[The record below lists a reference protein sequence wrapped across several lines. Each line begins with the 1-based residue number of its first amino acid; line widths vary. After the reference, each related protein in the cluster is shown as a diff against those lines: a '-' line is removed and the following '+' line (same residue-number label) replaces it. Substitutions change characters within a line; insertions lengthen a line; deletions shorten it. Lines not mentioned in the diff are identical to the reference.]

1 MANAENLKK
10 GKATQFKSG
19 KDAVE
24 NGRKAGVALRA
35 SRRRKRAMRQA
46 AAMLLNTQIPMNER
60 GPFMGTVKTLL
71 KTFGYTPDDATYQDA
86 LLAGIMLE
94 AMKGDVRAAE
104 FIRDTAGESPALDIR
119 KAELKMRQEELKFK
133 QEQSSGA
140 AAPGAVNNLLEAI
153 MQTGRLTR
161 MIYRRLSKRQKLAM
175 LWWQQPRFR
184 GQDVLLCDGS
194 IRSGKTVC
202 MTVGFIPLEHGDFQR
217 GAVRAVRQDHREP
230 AAQCGS

>member
-24 NGRKAGVALRA
+24 NGRKAGVASGA

-153 MQTGRLTR
+153 MQTGEIDTDDLPE
-161 MIYRRLSKRQKLAM
+161 I
-175 LWWQQPRFR
+175 
-184 GQDVLLCDGS
+184 
-194 IRSGKTVC
+194 
-202 MTVGFIPLEHGDFQR
+202 
-217 GAVRAVRQDHREP
+217 
-230 AAQCGS
+230 

>member
-24 NGRKAGVALRA
+24 NGRKAGVASGA

-153 MQTGRLTR
+153 MQTEEIDTDDLPE
-161 MIYRRLSKRQKLAM
+161 I
-175 LWWQQPRFR
+175 
-184 GQDVLLCDGS
+184 
-194 IRSGKTVC
+194 
-202 MTVGFIPLEHGDFQR
+202 E
-217 GAVRAVRQDHREP
+217 
-230 AAQCGS
+230 

>member
-1 MANAENLKK
+1 MAKAENLKK
-10 GKATQFKSG
+10 GRATQFKSG

-24 NGRKAGVALRA
+24 NGRKAGVASGA

-153 MQTGRLTR
+153 MQTGEIDTDDLPE
-161 MIYRRLSKRQKLAM
+161 I
-175 LWWQQPRFR
+175 
-184 GQDVLLCDGS
+184 
-194 IRSGKTVC
+194 
-202 MTVGFIPLEHGDFQR
+202 E
-217 GAVRAVRQDHREP
+217 
-230 AAQCGS
+230 

>member
-24 NGRKAGVALRA
+24 NGRKAGVASGA

-94 AMKGDVRAAE
+94 AMKGDVMAAE

-153 MQTGRLTR
+153 MQTGEIDTDDLPE
-161 MIYRRLSKRQKLAM
+161 I
-175 LWWQQPRFR
+175 
-184 GQDVLLCDGS
+184 
-194 IRSGKTVC
+194 
-202 MTVGFIPLEHGDFQR
+202 E
-217 GAVRAVRQDHREP
+217 
-230 AAQCGS
+230 

>member
-24 NGRKAGVALRA
+24 NGRKAGVASGA

-153 MQTGRLTR
+153 MQTGEIDTDDLPET
-161 MIYRRLSKRQKLAM
+161 
-175 LWWQQPRFR
+175 
-184 GQDVLLCDGS
+184 
-194 IRSGKTVC
+194 
-202 MTVGFIPLEHGDFQR
+202 E
-217 GAVRAVRQDHREP
+217 
-230 AAQCGS
+230 

>member
-24 NGRKAGVALRA
+24 NGRKAGVASGA

-153 MQTGRLTR
+153 MQTGEIDTDDLPE
-161 MIYRRLSKRQKLAM
+161 I
-175 LWWQQPRFR
+175 
-184 GQDVLLCDGS
+184 
-194 IRSGKTVC
+194 
-202 MTVGFIPLEHGDFQR
+202 E
-217 GAVRAVRQDHREP
+217 
-230 AAQCGS
+230 

>member
-24 NGRKAGVALRA
+24 NGRKAGVASGA

-104 FIRDTAGESPALDIR
+104 FIRDTAGEIPALDIR

-153 MQTGRLTR
+153 MQTGEIDTDDLPE
-161 MIYRRLSKRQKLAM
+161 I
-175 LWWQQPRFR
+175 
-184 GQDVLLCDGS
+184 
-194 IRSGKTVC
+194 
-202 MTVGFIPLEHGDFQR
+202 E
-217 GAVRAVRQDHREP
+217 
-230 AAQCGS
+230 

>member
-24 NGRKAGVALRA
+24 NGRKAGVASGA

-133 QEQSSGA
+133 QEQSSGT

-153 MQTGRLTR
+153 MQTGEIDTDDLPE
-161 MIYRRLSKRQKLAM
+161 I
-175 LWWQQPRFR
+175 
-184 GQDVLLCDGS
+184 
-194 IRSGKTVC
+194 
-202 MTVGFIPLEHGDFQR
+202 E
-217 GAVRAVRQDHREP
+217 
-230 AAQCGS
+230 

>member
-24 NGRKAGVALRA
+24 NGRKAGVASGA

-153 MQTGRLTR
+153 MQTGEINTDDLPE
-161 MIYRRLSKRQKLAM
+161 I
-175 LWWQQPRFR
+175 
-184 GQDVLLCDGS
+184 
-194 IRSGKTVC
+194 
-202 MTVGFIPLEHGDFQR
+202 E
-217 GAVRAVRQDHREP
+217 
-230 AAQCGS
+230 

>member
-1 MANAENLKK
+1 MANAENLKR

-24 NGRKAGVALRA
+24 NGRKAGVASGA

-133 QEQSSGA
+133 QEQSSRA

-153 MQTGRLTR
+153 MQTGEIDTDDLPE
-161 MIYRRLSKRQKLAM
+161 I
-175 LWWQQPRFR
+175 
-184 GQDVLLCDGS
+184 
-194 IRSGKTVC
+194 
-202 MTVGFIPLEHGDFQR
+202 E
-217 GAVRAVRQDHREP
+217 
-230 AAQCGS
+230 

>member
-24 NGRKAGVALRA
+24 NGRKAGVASGA

-46 AAMLLNTQIPMNER
+46 AAMLLNAQIPMNER

-153 MQTGRLTR
+153 MQTGEIDTDDLPE
-161 MIYRRLSKRQKLAM
+161 I
-175 LWWQQPRFR
+175 
-184 GQDVLLCDGS
+184 
-194 IRSGKTVC
+194 
-202 MTVGFIPLEHGDFQR
+202 E
-217 GAVRAVRQDHREP
+217 
-230 AAQCGS
+230 

>member
-24 NGRKAGVALRA
+24 NGRKAGVASGA

-104 FIRDTAGESPALDIR
+104 FIRDTAGESPALAIR

-153 MQTGRLTR
+153 MQTGEIDTDDLPE
-161 MIYRRLSKRQKLAM
+161 I
-175 LWWQQPRFR
+175 
-184 GQDVLLCDGS
+184 
-194 IRSGKTVC
+194 
-202 MTVGFIPLEHGDFQR
+202 E
-217 GAVRAVRQDHREP
+217 
-230 AAQCGS
+230 

>member
-24 NGRKAGVALRA
+24 NGRKAGVASGA
-35 SRRRKRAMRQA
+35 ARRRKRAMRQA

-153 MQTGRLTR
+153 MQTGEIDTDDLPE
-161 MIYRRLSKRQKLAM
+161 I
-175 LWWQQPRFR
+175 
-184 GQDVLLCDGS
+184 
-194 IRSGKTVC
+194 
-202 MTVGFIPLEHGDFQR
+202 E
-217 GAVRAVRQDHREP
+217 
-230 AAQCGS
+230 

>member
-24 NGRKAGVALRA
+24 NGRKAGVASGA

-46 AAMLLNTQIPMNER
+46 AAMLLNMQIPMNER

-153 MQTGRLTR
+153 MQTGEIDTDDLPE
-161 MIYRRLSKRQKLAM
+161 I
-175 LWWQQPRFR
+175 
-184 GQDVLLCDGS
+184 
-194 IRSGKTVC
+194 
-202 MTVGFIPLEHGDFQR
+202 E
-217 GAVRAVRQDHREP
+217 
-230 AAQCGS
+230 

>member
-24 NGRKAGVALRA
+24 NGRKAGVASGA

-153 MQTGRLTR
+153 MQTGEIDTNDLPE
-161 MIYRRLSKRQKLAM
+161 I
-175 LWWQQPRFR
+175 
-184 GQDVLLCDGS
+184 
-194 IRSGKTVC
+194 
-202 MTVGFIPLEHGDFQR
+202 E
-217 GAVRAVRQDHREP
+217 
-230 AAQCGS
+230 

>member
-24 NGRKAGVALRA
+24 NGRKAGVASGA

-140 AAPGAVNNLLEAI
+140 TAPGAVNNLLEAI
-153 MQTGRLTR
+153 MQTGEIDTDDLPE
-161 MIYRRLSKRQKLAM
+161 I
-175 LWWQQPRFR
+175 
-184 GQDVLLCDGS
+184 
-194 IRSGKTVC
+194 
-202 MTVGFIPLEHGDFQR
+202 E
-217 GAVRAVRQDHREP
+217 
-230 AAQCGS
+230 

>member
-24 NGRKAGVALRA
+24 NGRKAGVASGA
-35 SRRRKRAMRQA
+35 SRRRKRAMHQA

-153 MQTGRLTR
+153 MQTGEIDTDDLPE
-161 MIYRRLSKRQKLAM
+161 I
-175 LWWQQPRFR
+175 
-184 GQDVLLCDGS
+184 
-194 IRSGKTVC
+194 
-202 MTVGFIPLEHGDFQR
+202 E
-217 GAVRAVRQDHREP
+217 
-230 AAQCGS
+230 

>member
-10 GKATQFKSG
+10 GKAAQFKSG

-24 NGRKAGVALRA
+24 NGRKAGVASGA

-153 MQTGRLTR
+153 MQTGEIDTDDLPE
-161 MIYRRLSKRQKLAM
+161 I
-175 LWWQQPRFR
+175 
-184 GQDVLLCDGS
+184 
-194 IRSGKTVC
+194 
-202 MTVGFIPLEHGDFQR
+202 E
-217 GAVRAVRQDHREP
+217 
-230 AAQCGS
+230 

>member
-24 NGRKAGVALRA
+24 NGRKAGVASGA

-94 AMKGDVRAAE
+94 AMKGGVRAAE

-119 KAELKMRQEELKFK
+119 KAELKLRQEELKFK

-153 MQTGRLTR
+153 MQTGEIDTDDLPE
-161 MIYRRLSKRQKLAM
+161 I
-175 LWWQQPRFR
+175 
-184 GQDVLLCDGS
+184 
-194 IRSGKTVC
+194 
-202 MTVGFIPLEHGDFQR
+202 E
-217 GAVRAVRQDHREP
+217 
-230 AAQCGS
+230 

>member
-24 NGRKAGVALRA
+24 NGRKAGVASGA

-153 MQTGRLTR
+153 MHTGEIDTDDLPE
-161 MIYRRLSKRQKLAM
+161 I
-175 LWWQQPRFR
+175 
-184 GQDVLLCDGS
+184 
-194 IRSGKTVC
+194 
-202 MTVGFIPLEHGDFQR
+202 E
-217 GAVRAVRQDHREP
+217 
-230 AAQCGS
+230 

>member
-24 NGRKAGVALRA
+24 NGRKAGVASGA

-60 GPFMGTVKTLL
+60 GPFMGTMKTLL

-153 MQTGRLTR
+153 MQTGEIDTDDLPE
-161 MIYRRLSKRQKLAM
+161 I
-175 LWWQQPRFR
+175 
-184 GQDVLLCDGS
+184 
-194 IRSGKTVC
+194 
-202 MTVGFIPLEHGDFQR
+202 E
-217 GAVRAVRQDHREP
+217 
-230 AAQCGS
+230 

>member
-1 MANAENLKK
+1 MANVENLKK

-24 NGRKAGVALRA
+24 NGRKAGVASGA

-153 MQTGRLTR
+153 MQTGEIDTDDLPE
-161 MIYRRLSKRQKLAM
+161 I
-175 LWWQQPRFR
+175 
-184 GQDVLLCDGS
+184 
-194 IRSGKTVC
+194 
-202 MTVGFIPLEHGDFQR
+202 E
-217 GAVRAVRQDHREP
+217 
-230 AAQCGS
+230 

>member
-24 NGRKAGVALRA
+24 NGRKAGVASGA

-60 GPFMGTVKTLL
+60 GPFMGAVKTLL

-153 MQTGRLTR
+153 MQTGEIDTDDLPE
-161 MIYRRLSKRQKLAM
+161 I
-175 LWWQQPRFR
+175 
-184 GQDVLLCDGS
+184 
-194 IRSGKTVC
+194 
-202 MTVGFIPLEHGDFQR
+202 E
-217 GAVRAVRQDHREP
+217 
-230 AAQCGS
+230 

>member
-24 NGRKAGVALRA
+24 NGRKAGVASGA

-133 QEQSSGA
+133 QEQSSGP

-153 MQTGRLTR
+153 MQTGEIDTDDLPE
-161 MIYRRLSKRQKLAM
+161 I
-175 LWWQQPRFR
+175 
-184 GQDVLLCDGS
+184 
-194 IRSGKTVC
+194 
-202 MTVGFIPLEHGDFQR
+202 E
-217 GAVRAVRQDHREP
+217 
-230 AAQCGS
+230 

>member
-24 NGRKAGVALRA
+24 NGRKAGVASGA

-140 AAPGAVNNLLEAI
+140 VAPGAVNNLLEAI
-153 MQTGRLTR
+153 MQTGEIDTDDLPE
-161 MIYRRLSKRQKLAM
+161 I
-175 LWWQQPRFR
+175 
-184 GQDVLLCDGS
+184 
-194 IRSGKTVC
+194 
-202 MTVGFIPLEHGDFQR
+202 E
-217 GAVRAVRQDHREP
+217 
-230 AAQCGS
+230 

>member
-24 NGRKAGVALRA
+24 NGRKAGVASGA

-140 AAPGAVNNLLEAI
+140 AAPGAVTNLLEAI
-153 MQTGRLTR
+153 MQTGEIDTDDLPE
-161 MIYRRLSKRQKLAM
+161 I
-175 LWWQQPRFR
+175 
-184 GQDVLLCDGS
+184 
-194 IRSGKTVC
+194 
-202 MTVGFIPLEHGDFQR
+202 E
-217 GAVRAVRQDHREP
+217 
-230 AAQCGS
+230 

>member
-1 MANAENLKK
+1 MANTENLKK

-24 NGRKAGVALRA
+24 NGRKAGVASGA

-153 MQTGRLTR
+153 MQTGEIDTDDLPE
-161 MIYRRLSKRQKLAM
+161 I
-175 LWWQQPRFR
+175 
-184 GQDVLLCDGS
+184 
-194 IRSGKTVC
+194 
-202 MTVGFIPLEHGDFQR
+202 E
-217 GAVRAVRQDHREP
+217 
-230 AAQCGS
+230 

>member
-24 NGRKAGVALRA
+24 NGRKAGVASGA

-60 GPFMGTVKTLL
+60 GPFLGTVKTLL

-153 MQTGRLTR
+153 MQTGEIDTDDLPE
-161 MIYRRLSKRQKLAM
+161 I
-175 LWWQQPRFR
+175 
-184 GQDVLLCDGS
+184 
-194 IRSGKTVC
+194 
-202 MTVGFIPLEHGDFQR
+202 E
-217 GAVRAVRQDHREP
+217 
-230 AAQCGS
+230 